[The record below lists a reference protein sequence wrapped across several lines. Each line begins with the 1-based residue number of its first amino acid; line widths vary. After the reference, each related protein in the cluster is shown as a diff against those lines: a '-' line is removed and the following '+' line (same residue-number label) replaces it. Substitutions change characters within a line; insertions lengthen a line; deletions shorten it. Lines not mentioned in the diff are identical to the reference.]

1 MRGYKSSIRSFFNF
15 SKKELNG
22 IFFLFLLILIVLASP
37 WFYRKLSKQQ
47 VYDLEKFKL
56 EAANFKNSEIRVL
69 YSKIKKEAGKAEYFA
84 FDPNSIGEKEW
95 KRLGFSI
102 KQIRVI
108 RNYLSKGGKFY
119 KKEDLKRIY
128 SIPEDQYASVE
139 PYIRIT
145 STYTSNKSVKDEK
158 LSKSASSNDR
168 IPAPLIELNSADS
181 LSLLNVRGIGPAFA
195 SRIIRLRDRLGGFY
209 TKEQLKEVYGID
221 SLKYSQI
228 QDKFSIN
235 SGLIKKIYLN
245 VAGFDQFKKH
255 PYLTYK
261 QMNAII
267 QYRQQHGNFQSIDDL
282 KKVAILNKEIIR
294 KIEPYFEFLPHDQ

>member
-22 IFFLFLLILIVLASP
+22 IFFLFLLILVILAGP

-47 VYDLEKFKL
+47 VYDLETFKL
-56 EAANFKNSEIRVL
+56 EAANFKNSELRV
-69 YSKIKKEAGKAEYFA
+69 YHSSNKKKAVKAAYFE

-95 KRLGFSI
+95 LRLGFSI

-108 RNYLSKGGKFY
+108 NNYISKGGRFY

-128 SIPEDQYASVE
+128 SISEAQYALVE
-139 PYIRIT
+139 PFIRIAA
-145 STYTSNKSVKDEK
+145 SYNSNKFVKDK
-158 LSKSASSNDR
+158 KAATFNNR
-168 IPAPLIELNSADS
+168 IPVPLIELNLADS
-181 LSLLNVRGIGPAFA
+181 LSLLTVRGIGPAFA
-195 SRIIRLRDRLGGFY
+195 SRIIRFRDRLGGFH

-228 QDKFSIN
+228 QGQFSIDA
-235 SGLIKKIYLN
+235 GLIQKINLN
-245 VAGFDQFKKH
+245 TAGFDQLKKH

-267 QYRQQHGNFQSIDDL
+267 QYRQQHGYFQTIEDL
-282 KKVAILNKEIIR
+282 NKVAILNKEIIR
-294 KIEPYFEFLPHDQ
+294 KIEPYFAFLPHDQ

>member
-1 MRGYKSSIRSFFNF
+1 MRHYLSSLRSFFNF

-22 IFFLFLLILIVLASP
+22 IFFLFLLILVILVSP
-37 WFYRKLSKQQ
+37 WFYRKLSKLQ

-56 EAANFKNSEIRVL
+56 EAANFKNSELRV
-69 YSKIKKEAGKAEYFA
+69 YHSSNKKEAVKAVYFE

-95 KRLGFSI
+95 LKLGFSI

-108 RNYLSKGGKFY
+108 NNYIAKGGKFY

-128 SIPEDQYASVE
+128 SISEAQYALVE
-139 PYIRIT
+139 PYIRIVA
-145 STYTSNKSVKDEK
+145 TYTANKFAKDEK
-158 LSKSASSNDR
+158 AARSNNQ
-168 IPAPLIELNSADS
+168 IPRSLIELNLADS
-181 LSLLNVRGIGPAFA
+181 LSLLTVRGIGPAFA
-195 SRIIRLRDRLGGFY
+195 SRIIRYRDRLGGFY

-228 QDKFSIN
+228 QGQFSIDAA
-235 SGLIKKIYLN
+235 LIQKINLN
-245 VAGFDQFKKH
+245 TAGFDQLKKH

-267 QYRQQHGNFQSIDDL
+267 QYRQQHGYFQSIEDL
-282 KKVAILNKEIIR
+282 NKVAILNKEIIR
-294 KIEPYFEFLPHDQ
+294 KIEPYFAFLPHDQ

>member
-1 MRGYKSSIRSFFNF
+1 MNSLRSFFNF

-69 YSKIKKEAGKAEYFA
+69 NSKIKKEAGKAEYFA

-139 PYIRIT
+139 PYIRIAA
-145 STYTSNKSVKDEK
+145 TYTPDKSVKDEK
-158 LSKSASSNDR
+158 PSKSASSNDR

-195 SRIIRLRDRLGGFY
+195 SRIIRFRDRLGGFY

>member
-1 MRGYKSSIRSFFNF
+1 
-15 SKKELNG
+15 LNG

-69 YSKIKKEAGKAEYFA
+69 NSKIKKEAGKAEYFA

-168 IPAPLIELNSADS
+168 IPVPLIELNSADS
-181 LSLLNVRGIGPAFA
+181 LSLLTVRGIGPAFA
-195 SRIIRLRDRLGGFY
+195 SRIIRFRDRLGGFY

-228 QDKFSIN
+228 QDKFSVN

>member
-1 MRGYKSSIRSFFNF
+1 MSSLRSFFNF

-22 IFFLFLLILIVLASP
+22 IFFLFLLILIILVSP
-37 WFYRKLSKQQ
+37 WFYRKLSKLQ

-56 EAANFKNSEIRVL
+56 EAANFKNSEIRVFKPK
-69 YSKIKKEAGKAEYFA
+69 SKKEATRAEYFQ

-95 KRLGFSI
+95 QRLGFSI

-108 RNYLSKGGKFY
+108 NNYVSKGGKFY

-128 SIPEDQYASVE
+128 SISEAQYALVE
-139 PYIRIT
+139 PYIRIAA
-145 STYTSNKSVKDEK
+145 SYIPNKFVKDEK
-158 LSKSASSNDR
+158 LAKSATSNNR

-181 LSLLNVRGIGPAFA
+181 LSLLTVRGIGPAFA
-195 SRIIRLRDRLGGFY
+195 SRIIRFRDRLGGFY

-228 QDKFSIN
+228 QGQFSIDA
-235 SGLIKKIYLN
+235 GLIQKINLN
-245 VAGFDQFKKH
+245 TAGFDQFKKH

-267 QYRQQHGNFQSIDDL
+267 QYRQQHGHFQTIEDL
-282 KKVAILNKEIIR
+282 KKVAILSKEIIR
-294 KIEPYFEFLPHDQ
+294 KIEPYFAFLPHDQ

>member
-1 MRGYKSSIRSFFNF
+1 MRHYLSSLRSFFNF

-22 IFFLFLLILIVLASP
+22 IFFLFLLILVILVSP
-37 WFYRKLSKQQ
+37 WFYRKLSKLQ

-56 EAANFKNSEIRVL
+56 EAANFKNSEIRVYHL
-69 YSKIKKEAGKAEYFA
+69 SNKKEAVKAVYFE

-95 KRLGFSI
+95 LKLGFSI

-108 RNYLSKGGKFY
+108 NNYIAKGGKFY

-128 SIPEDQYASVE
+128 SISEAQYALLE
-139 PYIRIT
+139 PYIRIVA
-145 STYTSNKSVKDEK
+145 TYTANKFAKDEK
-158 LSKSASSNDR
+158 AARSNNQ
-168 IPAPLIELNSADS
+168 IPRSLIELNLADS
-181 LSLLNVRGIGPAFA
+181 LSLLTVRGIGPAFA
-195 SRIIRLRDRLGGFY
+195 SRIIRYRDRLGGFY

-228 QDKFSIN
+228 QGQFSIDAA
-235 SGLIKKIYLN
+235 LIQKINLN
-245 VAGFDQFKKH
+245 TAGFDQLKKH

-267 QYRQQHGNFQSIDDL
+267 QYRQQHGYFQSIEDL
-282 KKVAILNKEIIR
+282 NKVAILNKEIIR
-294 KIEPYFEFLPHDQ
+294 KIEPYFAFLPHDQ

>member
-1 MRGYKSSIRSFFNF
+1 MGFLRSFFNF

-22 IFFLFLLILIVLASP
+22 IFFLFLLILIILASP
-37 WFYRKLSKQQ
+37 WFYRKLSKLQ

-56 EAANFKNSEIRVL
+56 EAANLKNSEIRIFK
-69 YSKIKKEAGKAEYFA
+69 SKSKKETVKAAYFE

-95 KRLGFSI
+95 QRLGFSI

-108 RNYLSKGGKFY
+108 NNYVSKGGKFY

-128 SIPEDQYASVE
+128 SISEAQYALVE
-139 PYIRIT
+139 PYIRIAA
-145 STYTSNKSVKDEK
+145 SYTTNKFVKDEK
-158 LSKSASSNDR
+158 AKSATSNNR
-168 IPAPLIELNSADS
+168 IPVPLIELNSADS
-181 LSLLNVRGIGPAFA
+181 LSLLTVRGIGPAFA
-195 SRIIRLRDRLGGFY
+195 SRIIRFRDRLGGFY

-228 QDKFSIN
+228 QDQFSIDA
-235 SGLIKKIYLN
+235 GLIQKINLN
-245 VAGFDQFKKH
+245 TAGFDQFKKH

-267 QYRQQHGNFQSIDDL
+267 QYRQQHGHFQSIEDL
-282 KKVAILNKEIIR
+282 NKVAILNKEIIR
-294 KIEPYFEFLPHDQ
+294 KIEPYFAFLPHDQ

>member
-1 MRGYKSSIRSFFNF
+1 MRGYTSSIRSFFNF

-22 IFFLFLLILIVLASP
+22 IFFLFLLILIILAGP

-47 VYDLEKFKL
+47 VYNLQTFKL
-56 EAANFKNSEIRVL
+56 EAANFKNSELRV
-69 YSKIKKEAGKAEYFA
+69 YHPSNKKEAVKAAYFE

-95 KRLGFSI
+95 LRLGFSI

-108 RNYLSKGGKFY
+108 NNYISKGGKFY

-128 SIPEDQYASVE
+128 SISEAQYALVE
-139 PYIRIT
+139 PFIRIAA
-145 STYTSNKSVKDEK
+145 SYTSNKFVKDK
-158 LSKSASSNDR
+158 KAATFNNR
-168 IPAPLIELNSADS
+168 IPVPLIELNLADS
-181 LSLLNVRGIGPAFA
+181 LSLLTVRGIGPAFA
-195 SRIIRLRDRLGGFY
+195 SRIIRFRDRLGGFH

-228 QDKFSIN
+228 QGQFSIDA
-235 SGLIKKIYLN
+235 GLIQKINLN
-245 VAGFDQFKKH
+245 TAGFDQLKKH

-267 QYRQQHGNFQSIDDL
+267 QYRQQHGYFQTIEDL
-282 KKVAILNKEIIR
+282 NKVAILNKEIIR
-294 KIEPYFEFLPHDQ
+294 KIEPYFAFLPHDQ